1 MPWENQMIL
10 RSKGIIMKK
19 YKLIALISVTLLSGS
34 LLTGCLPP
42 IHQAVIGPDDKD
54 SNQANAAI
62 IDTDNS
68 NVDVTPA
75 VTDPVEPDDGNTD
88 NSDNNNTDV
97 TQPETDN
104 NDNPDFTSDYSATE
118 EDYLK
123 FLNDETEAMV
133 SYLYTDYLQFEKVY
147 TYSEMLQAIN
157 DAVAEEWGDERKITE
172 VDYAMI
178 DCGNDGYPE
187 MALFMSIANGNYD
200 PLYEYYIF
208 KFYNGNLLIIDSY
221 NAYYRSMGEIN
232 KFGVFYTYGSG
243 GANRGFESYQR
254 CNKDGI
260 HEFIYSCSTENEIG
274 EASIVGYQI
283 PSYIELPEDYPQ
295 YHETAGNIT
304 CYSYSFEEYSYENDG
319 NDDYYNQYLDQF
331 VYVFTDRQGNVVY
344 PEAEYQKIYD
354 QCGFTITDMDGFN
367 SRLDERLNE
376 LGMDK
381 EELLTSLTELDAV
394 PKWNVIDTFE

>member
-1 MPWENQMIL
+1 MIL
-10 RSKGIIMKK
+10 RSKGINMKNNK
-19 YKLIALISVTLLSGS
+19 IIAFIGVTLLSGS

-54 SNQANAAI
+54 NNQSNATIVNTDKNNADI
-62 IDTDNS
+62 TPEVTNPEVPDN
-68 NVDVTPA
+68 
-75 VTDPVEPDDGNTD
+75 GNTD
-88 NSDNNNTDV
+88 NSDNNNPDV
-97 TQPETDN
+97 SQPEPDN
-104 NDNPDFTSDYSATE
+104 NDNGNPGFTADYSATE

-123 FLNDETEAMV
+123 FLNDESEAMV
-133 SYLYTDYLQFEKVY
+133 SYLYTDYLEFEKDY

-157 DAVAEEWGDERKITE
+157 DAVDEEWGDGRKVTE

-187 MALFMSIANGNYD
+187 MALFMSIDNGNYD

-208 KFYNGNLLIIDSY
+208 KFYNGNLCIIDSY

-274 EASIVGYQI
+274 EATINKSQI
-283 PSYIELPEDYPQ
+283 PSYINLPEGYPE
-295 YHETAGNIT
+295 YHETAGNIS
-304 CYSYSFEEYSYENDG
+304 CYSYSLEEYSYENDG
-319 NDDYYNQYLDQF
+319 NDDYYNKYLDQF
-331 VYVFTDRQGNVVY
+331 IYVFTDRQGEIVY
-344 PEAEYQKIYD
+344 PDEEYQKLYD
-354 QCGFTITDMDGFN
+354 QCGFTITDFEGVNKIIDG
-367 SRLDERLNE
+367 RLNE
-376 LGMDK
+376 LGMEK
-381 EELLTSLTELDAV
+381 EELLTSITDLNAV

>member
-1 MPWENQMIL
+1 
-10 RSKGIIMKK
+10 MKRN
-19 YKLIALISVTLLSGS
+19 KLIELMGVTLLAGS
-34 LLTGCLPP
+34 LLTGCLPLPP
-42 IHQAVIGPDDKD
+42 IHEAVLAPDTKD
-54 SNQANAAI
+54 NNQSNATI
-62 IDTDNS
+62 I
-68 NVDVTPA
+68 
-75 VTDPVEPDDGNTD
+75 E
-88 NSDNNNTDV
+88 NNNTDV
-97 TQPETDN
+97 DPEVTDTVDPDYLNTDDPDN
-104 NDNPDFTSDYSATE
+104 NNPDITLPEPDNNGYTDKDTNDKYSATE
-118 EDYLK
+118 KDYLK

-157 DAVAEEWGDERKITE
+157 DAVAEEWGEERKITE

-187 MALFMSIANGNYD
+187 MALYMTVDNGNYD
-200 PLYEYYIF
+200 QLYEYYIF
-208 KFYNGNLLIIDSY
+208 KYFNGNLCIIDSY
-221 NAYYRSMGEIN
+221 NAYYRSMGELN
-232 KFGVFYTYGSG
+232 KYGVFYTYGSG
-243 GANRGFESYQR
+243 GANRGYESYQR

-274 EASIVGYQI
+274 EATIVGYQI

-295 YHETAGNIT
+295 YHETAGKIT

-319 NDDYYNQYLDQF
+319 LDDYYNQYLDQF
-331 VYVFTDRQGNVVY
+331 VYVFTDRQGNIVY

-376 LGMDK
+376 LGMTK
-381 EELLTSLTELDAV
+381 EELNNTFTEQSIAPD
-394 PKWNVIDTFE
+394 WVIWDEFE